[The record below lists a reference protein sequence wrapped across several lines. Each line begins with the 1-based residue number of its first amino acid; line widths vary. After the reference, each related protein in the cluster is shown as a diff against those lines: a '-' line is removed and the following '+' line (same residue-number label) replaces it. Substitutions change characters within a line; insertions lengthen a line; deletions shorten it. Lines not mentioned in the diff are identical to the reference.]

1 MAQRMQAFR
10 FNDWYLTNGSALR
23 RAEAIVAYQNG
34 GRSMNGGDQRVG
46 GREVLRSMMSAGG
59 RHPYQ
64 PGEMGAGE
72 MGSGRERATAKHSG
86 TGWSVSL
93 ELTVKR
99 DGTSARIR
107 TQGYINREGGI
118 QISNL
123 AQRLA
128 ITSNVSSLQRRWL
141 RFWRVTGVD
150 APPAN
155 LDCNTASI
163 VVE

>member
-1 MAQRMQAFR
+1 
-10 FNDWYLTNGSALR
+10 
-23 RAEAIVAYQNG
+23 
-34 GRSMNGGDQRVG
+34 MNGGDQRVG

-59 RHPYQ
+59 RHSYQ

-72 MGSGRERATAKHSG
+72 MGSGRERATAKHAG

-93 ELTVKR
+93 ELTVTR

-118 QISNL
+118 AISKL

-128 ITSNVSSLQRRWL
+128 VKGADGIELDLSGSPLVNVPALETLLKAKRILNDKGVPLTMVGAVPAVAKVLQL
-141 RFWRVTGVD
+141 MKVAED
-150 APPAN
+150 AKKARQ
-155 LDCNTASI
+155 
-163 VVE
+163 